1 MWAIAAKTILRNRLV
16 LLLLLGGITAFMIYE
31 AIHIQLS
38 YEFARVLPDNDPD
51 YLDYL
56 HFKESFGEDGAVMVV
71 GVQDNDFYQLKKF
84 NDWYDLN
91 NEIKNINGIEEVVS
105 ESRMF
110 HLIRND
116 SLLRFDVKP
125 LIVSKPNSQN
135 ELDSL
140 KSEMNQLPFY
150 EGLVYNKTTGAHL
163 MA

>member
-16 LLLLLGGITAFMIYE
+16 LLLLLGGITAFMVYE
-31 AIHIQLS
+31 AMQIQLS

-71 GVQDNDFYQLKKF
+71 GVWDSDFYQLKKF

-91 NEIKNINGIEEVVS
+91 QEIKNINGIEEVVS
-105 ESRMF
+105 DARMF
-110 HLIRND
+110 HLNRND
-116 SLLRFDVKP
+116 SLMRFELKP
-125 LIVSKPNSQN
+125 LIPSNPKTQN

-140 KSEMNQLPFY
+140 KTIMTQMPFY
-150 EGLVYNKTTGAHL
+150 EGLV
-163 MA
+163 